1 MTGAYFRVKRNG
13 KFENIEMEHL
23 TDSERWDLLSTR
35 DVNYILSCLDVACKK
50 LRENEALLDDLVKDG
65 ILETNT
71 N

>member
-13 KFENIEMEHL
+13 KFENIEMEYL
-23 TDSERWDLLSTR
+23 TDSERWDLLNAR
-35 DVNYILSCLDVACKK
+35 DVNYMLSCLDVACKK

-65 ILETNT
+65 ILEANT